1 MGHASVALVIEYGWI
16 RHPVMVYYKQSRD
29 GQAEKLNY
37 TIDEN
42 NTAAQ
47 RYSRLFV

>member
-1 MGHASVALVIEYGWI
+1 MATPPEKDILQT
-16 RHPVMVYYKQSRD
+16 QSRD

-42 NTAAQ
+42 STAAQ